1 MIVDLV
7 ITNAQYLVTVDDE
20 NQILEDANLV
30 IDKGVITQINPTE
43 VPQAREVFDASGHL
57 VMPGLINTHS
67 HLAMSL
73 LRGWAEGVDLEG
85 FLKKVWVAEGAIMDR
100 ETCGLGTELAA
111 GESLLA
117 GVTTVLD
124 MYFHP
129 DANHEAAARVGLRH
143 VGGPIFFDAPAI
155 DGLTWEERISF
166 ARSWPTI
173 LKKIGGPEVPLYL
186 MPHSTYTDSPEHL
199 AEVGRLAKEIGA
211 RIHLHVSET
220 LVENADVRSRLGQSP
235 TALLKELGIL
245 DVPTIFGHGVH
256 LTDDDVRIA
265 AASGAGIAHCPGSNL
280 KLGSGVADI
289 KRYQDAGI
297 PVGLGT
303 DSCSSSNDLDLW
315 PVLRTAAHLV
325 ALNHGPA
332 AVDLTALVRAATI
345 DGANAIGLESTIG
358 SIEVGKDAD
367 LIAIDLD
374 ALHLLPIHNLLA
386 LLVYSVG
393 RGDVS
398 DVFVAG
404 QHVVRARQ
412 LANVNVAELERRVNE
427 RTVALAHLR

>member
-1 MIVDLV
+1 
-7 ITNAQYLVTVDDE
+7 
-20 NQILEDANLV
+20 
-30 IDKGVITQINPTE
+30 
-43 VPQAREVFDASGHL
+43 
-57 VMPGLINTHS
+57 
-67 HLAMSL
+67 
-73 LRGWAEGVDLEG
+73 
-85 FLKKVWVAEGAIMDR
+85 
-100 ETCGLGTELAA
+100 
-111 GESLLA
+111 
-117 GVTTVLD
+117 
-124 MYFHP
+124 
-129 DANHEAAARVGLRH
+129 
-143 VGGPIFFDAPAI
+143 
-155 DGLTWEERISF
+155 
-166 ARSWPTI
+166 
-173 LKKIGGPEVPLYL
+173 
-186 MPHSTYTDSPEHL
+186 
-199 AEVGRLAKEIGA
+199 
-211 RIHLHVSET
+211 
-220 LVENADVRSRLGQSP
+220 
-235 TALLKELGIL
+235 LLKELGIL

-367 LIAIDLD
+367 LIAINLD